1 MTHRQTCYSL
11 FQSNEILTNVI
22 ILTAYGIHLVMTSSR
37 MRSVFYKATQY
48 ICGLEEIE
56 ITTQDA
62 IVIVA
67 KVGDCD

>member
-11 FQSNEILTNVI
+11 FQSDEILTNVM

-37 MRSVFYKATQY
+37 MLSVFCKSTQY
-48 ICGLEEIE
+48 ICGFGEIE
-56 ITTQDA
+56 MITQDA
-62 IVIVA
+62 IVIAA